1 MRIDFWATADD
12 LASSLQAVEAGSV
25 PMNYI
30 ELDQKREPV
39 FSVCSSYR
47 QIKELGISAEKSA
60 VAGPAFEV
68 CPTSDLKPAIWAEI
82 TPGGGVYVSK
92 FPHSR
97 SSIYFRP
104 SFIYL
109 KNKQFLLPGVFS
121 DSGTTESKNLFQSF
135 KKIFLKGFRKE
146 KIGYIGPDALRLNLE
161 GDLTLISM
169 GVLESPDQH
178 LKLKP

>member
-1 MRIDFWATADD
+1 MRIDFWATVED
-12 LASSLQAVEAGSV
+12 LASSLQAVEAGSI

-47 QIKELGISAEKSA
+47 EIKQLGRSAEKSA

-68 CPTSDLKPAIWAEI
+68 CPTSDLKTAIWEEI

-92 FPHSR
+92 FPHSF

-109 KNKQFLLPGVFS
+109 ENRRFLLPGVFS
-121 DSGTTESKNLFQSF
+121 DSGTTESKALFQSF

-146 KIGYIGPDALRLNLE
+146 KVGYIGPGALKQHLE
-161 GDLTLISM
+161 GNLTLISM
-169 GVLESPDQH
+169 GVLERPDQH